1 MPCTLCTQFKMISL
15 LIYVHHKDAS
25 ISYNFPVFCLSLVG
39 GPYGSNFSDKQQRP
53 RSLMSAFVKKCMLQL
68 ECLSH
73 RVNII
78 KILVVVEIGFGLA
91 GELRDRFE
99 PPHS

>member
-1 MPCTLCTQFKMISL
+1 MISL

-39 GPYGSNFSDKQQRP
+39 GPYGSNFSDKQQLP
-53 RSLMSAFVKKCMLQL
+53 RSLVSAFVKKSMLQL

>member
-1 MPCTLCTQFKMISL
+1 M
-15 LIYVHHKDAS
+15 
-25 ISYNFPVFCLSLVG
+25 G
-39 GPYGSNFSDKQQRP
+39 GPYGSNFSDKQLLP
-53 RSLMSAFVKKCMLQL
+53 RSLMSAFYKCMLQF

-73 RVNII
+73 RVNMI

>member
-1 MPCTLCTQFKMISL
+1 M
-15 LIYVHHKDAS
+15 
-25 ISYNFPVFCLSLVG
+25 G
-39 GPYGSNFSDKQQRP
+39 GPYGSNFSDIILKQLIP
-53 RSLMSAFVKKCMLQL
+53 RSLMTAFANECMLQF

-73 RVNII
+73 RVNMII
-78 KILVVVEIGFGLA
+78 IPIVVEIGFGLA